1 MATGLRRYQ
10 FSERL
15 ADILGAS
22 RRDLR
27 YRVTL
32 LVSGGLI
39 PPGPRGPGSPP
50 ATSGYAAD
58 LLIGVMAAPQQS
70 DTVEAIKCYA
80 ALTPEDAAT
89 GAPGV
94 VVGPARVDD
103 DVLEA
108 DLLPSAVPF
117 GAALAALIEA
127 ARAAETREAIGRRL
141 FGVWVGRGFPV
152 AAVQLAQWS
161 AAGEGRG
168 IVTRRFGLSPGAR
181 PPTWLDPEAGGA
193 ADPGLLHT
201 VFLPGAKLI
210 DIAGLTA
217 ADPEE
222 ERTTAMLGRD
232 IPNLDRFAD
241 IAKLASLARGRRD
254 SGRWDAFLD
263 KARAA
268 RAWAEKIDKRPSRL
282 TEVAN
287 FGANPGDLKMFTY
300 VPEGVG
306 PGVPLVVVLHGCTQ
320 SAASIDHG
328 TGWSTLADRHGFAVL
343 YPQQGRINNPLRC
356 VNWFRHD
363 DMQRGDGEPE
373 SIRQMVA
380 HMIASHGID
389 ASRVYATG
397 VSAGG
402 AMTAVMLAT
411 HPEVFAGGSIIAGVP
426 YGAVEGLQDAF
437 ELIFQGREDEAPVW
451 GGRVRGASS
460 HSGPWPKVSV
470 WHGDADMA
478 VNPINAEQMLR
489 QWTNVHGLG
498 AAPTYETTVQGQRH
512 RVWCGADGEP
522 VVESYTIAGLGHG
535 VPIDP
540 NGAESCGNE
549 GPFIVDAGISSTVH
563 AARAWGL
570 TDTVRP
576 AAEASTTEA
585 PQPKPGEPEA
595 PQPKATD
602 PETPDVEIDQP
613 GAIIV
618 DTTIRDEEQ
627 KRAGGESGQREQPR
641 SRRRAGGRRGRSG
654 GIGIGGV
661 DVGGIIGNAFE
672 LAGIAAGSGKA
683 SGPGTIAG
691 VDLKGILTKSFET
704 AGLAAGVGSGA
715 RDDEPE
721 PAADP
726 TVPMSDLGSGWR
738 GEDGWALDAGTAAPD
753 GGPVVHGRASSGV
766 DCDTGLH
773 TSTASTALVLGE
785 RPALR
790 YSRKLVLTAAANM
803 LTKARFRVLVD
814 GIVVDEVIA
823 TGMDHAEDGWSER
836 TGIDLARFAG
846 RTVTVTVEVGAD
858 SNVCREVAA
867 EAWIAG
873 LAAEDTPAH

>member
-50 ATSGYAAD
+50 ATPGYAAD

-80 ALTPEDAAT
+80 ALQPKDAAT

-94 VVGPARVDD
+94 VVGPVRVDD
-103 DVLEA
+103 DAPEP

-117 GAALAALIEA
+117 GAAISALIDA
-127 ARAAETREAIGRRL
+127 ARAAETREAIARRL
-141 FGVWVGRGFPV
+141 FGVWISRGFPV

-210 DIAGLTA
+210 DIAGFTA

-282 TEVAN
+282 TEVAA
-287 FGANPGDLKMFTY
+287 FGSNPGNLKMFTY

-306 PGVPLVVVLHGCTQ
+306 PGAPLVVVLHGCTQ
-320 SAASIDHG
+320 TAASIDHG
-328 TGWSTLADRHGFAVL
+328 TGWSTLADRYGFAVL
-343 YPQQGRINNPLRC
+343 YPQQSRTNNPLRC
-356 VNWFRHD
+356 FNWFRHD
-363 DMQRGDGEPE
+363 DMRRRDGEPE

-380 HMIASHGID
+380 HMVATNGID

-411 HPEVFAGGSIIAGVP
+411 HPEVFAGGTIIAGVP

-437 ELIFQGREDEAPVW
+437 ELIFQGREDEAPTW
-451 GGRVRGASS
+451 GARVRAASN
-460 HSGPWPKVSV
+460 HAGPWPKVSI

-478 VNPINAEQMLR
+478 VNPINAEQTLR
-489 QWTNVHGLG
+489 QWTDVHGLG

-522 VVESYTIAGLGHG
+522 LVESYTIAGLGHG

-540 NGAESCGNE
+540 NGPEGCGTE
-549 GPFIVDAGISSTVH
+549 APFIIDAGISSTVH
-563 AARAWGL
+563 AARVWGL

-576 AAEASTTEA
+576 TAEAPTNET
-585 PQPKPGEPEA
+585 PQSRTGESEA
-595 PQPKATD
+595 PQPKA
-602 PETPDVEIDQP
+602 PASETPDVEIDQP

-641 SRRRAGGRRGRSG
+641 SRRRASGRRGRSG
-654 GIGIGGV
+654 GI
-661 DVGGIIGNAFE
+661 DVGGIIDNAFE
-672 LAGIAAGSGKA
+672 LAGIAAGSGRA

-715 RDDEPE
+715 GAEPE
-721 PAADP
+721 PETKPDP
-726 TVPMSDLGSGWR
+726 TVPMSDLGGGWR
-738 GEDGWALDAGTAAPD
+738 GEAGWALDSGTAAPD

-790 YSRKLVLTAAANM
+790 YARKLNLTAAANM
-803 LTKARFRVLVD
+803 MTKARFRVLVD

-823 TGMDHAEDGWSER
+823 TGIDHAEDGWTER
-836 TGIDLARFAG
+836 TGIDLARFAE

-858 SNVCREVAA
+858 SNVCRESAA
-867 EAWIAG
+867 EAWVAG
-873 LAAEDTPAH
+873 VTAEDAPAH

>member
-39 PPGPRGPGSPP
+39 PPGPRGPSSPP
-50 ATSGYAAD
+50 ATPGYAAD

-94 VVGPARVDD
+94 VVSPVRVDD
-103 DVLEA
+103 DALEP

-117 GAALAALIEA
+117 GAALAALIDA
-127 ARAAETREAIGRRL
+127 ARAAETREAMARRL
-141 FGVWVGRGFPV
+141 FGVWVSRGFPV

-161 AAGEGRG
+161 TAGEGRG
-168 IVTRRFGLSPGAR
+168 IVTRRYGLGPGAR

-210 DIAGLTA
+210 DIAGFTA
-217 ADPEE
+217 ANPEE

-268 RAWAEKIDKRPSRL
+268 RAWAEKIEKRPSRL

-287 FGANPGDLKMFTY
+287 FGPNPGDLKMFTY

-306 PGVPLVVVLHGCTQ
+306 PGAPLVVVLHGCTQ
-320 SAASIDHG
+320 TAASIDHG

-343 YPQQGRINNPLRC
+343 YPQQSRTNNPLRC
-356 VNWFRHD
+356 FNWFRAD

-380 HMIASHGID
+380 HMIATNGID

-411 HPEVFAGGSIIAGVP
+411 HPEVFAGGTIIAGVP

-437 ELIFQGREDEAPVW
+437 ELIFQGREDDAPTW
-451 GGRVRGASS
+451 GARVRGASN
-460 HSGPWPKVSV
+460 HAGPWPKVSV

-478 VNPINAEQMLR
+478 VNPINAEQSIR
-489 QWTNVHGLG
+489 QWTDVHGLG

-522 VVESYTIAGLGHG
+522 LVESYTIAGLGHG

-540 NGAESCGNE
+540 NGPEGCGSE
-549 GPFIVDAGISSTVH
+549 GPFTIDAGISSTVH
-563 AARAWGL
+563 AARTWDL

-576 AAEASTTEA
+576 AAEA
-585 PQPKPGEPEA
+585 PQPKTGEPEA
-595 PQPKATD
+595 PR
-602 PETPDVEIDQP
+602 PETPDVEIEQP
-613 GAIIV
+613 GAIVV

-627 KRAGGESGQREQPR
+627 KRAGG
-641 SRRRAGGRRGRSG
+641 RRGGSG
-654 GIGIGGV
+654 GI
-661 DVGGIIGNAFE
+661 DVGGIIDSAFE
-672 LAGIAAGSGKA
+672 LAGIAAGSGRA
-683 SGPGTIAG
+683 SGPDTIAG

-704 AGLAAGVGSGA
+704 AGLAAGVGAGD
-715 RDDEPE
+715 DDEPA
-721 PAADP
+721 PGADP
-726 TVPMSDLGSGWR
+726 TVPMTDLGAGWR
-738 GEDGWALDAGTAAPD
+738 GEAGWTLDAGTPAPD

-790 YSRKLVLTAAANM
+790 YSRKLMLTAAANM

-823 TGMDHAEDGWSER
+823 TGMDHAEDGWTER

-867 EAWIAG
+867 EAWVAG
-873 LAAEDTPAH
+873 LAVEDSPAN

>member
-15 ADILGAS
+15 ANILGAS

-50 ATSGYAAD
+50 ATPGYAAD

-70 DTVEAIKCYA
+70 DTVEAIRCYA

-103 DVLEA
+103 DVPEA
-108 DLLPSAVPF
+108 DLLPPAVPF
-117 GAALAALIEA
+117 GAALTALIEA
-127 ARAAETREAIGRRL
+127 ARAAETREAIARRL
-141 FGVWVGRGFPV
+141 FGVWVSRGFPV

-161 AAGEGRG
+161 PAGEGRG
-168 IVTRRFGLSPGAR
+168 IVTRRFGLSPGSR
-181 PPTWLDPEAGGA
+181 PPPWLDPEAGGA

-268 RAWAEKIDKRPSRL
+268 RAWAEKIDKRPNRL
-282 TEVAN
+282 TDVAE
-287 FGANPGDLKMFTY
+287 FGANPGDLKMFAY

-306 PGVPLVVVLHGCTQ
+306 PGAPLVVVLHGCTQ
-320 SAASIDHG
+320 TAGSYDHG

-343 YPQQGRINNPLRC
+343 YPQQSRTNNPLRC
-356 VNWFRHD
+356 FNWFRPD
-363 DMQRGDGEPE
+363 DMQRRAGEPA

-380 HMIASHGID
+380 HMVASHGVD
-389 ASRVYATG
+389 ASRVYVTG

-411 HPEVFAGGSIIAGVP
+411 YPDVFAGGAIIAGVP
-426 YGAVEGLQDAF
+426 YGAAEGLQDAF
-437 ELIFQGREDEAPVW
+437 EVIFQGREDDAPSW
-451 GGRVRGASS
+451 GRRVREASS
-460 HSGPWPKVSV
+460 HIGPWPRVAI
-470 WHGDADMA
+470 WHGAEDAA
-478 VNPINAEQMLR
+478 VNPTNAEQSIR
-489 QWTNVHGLG
+489 QWADIHGL
-498 AAPTYETTVQGQRH
+498 AATHTYETTVHGHRH

-522 VVESYTIAGLGHG
+522 LVESYTIAGMGHG

-540 NGAESCGNE
+540 HGPEGCGTE
-549 GPFIVDAGISSTVH
+549 APFIIDAGISSTVH

-576 AAEASTTEA
+576 TAEAPTAEA
-585 PQPKPGEPEA
+585 PQPKTSEP
-595 PQPKATD
+595 KTTG

-618 DTTIRDEEQ
+618 DTTIHDEEQ
-627 KRAGGESGQREQPR
+627 KRAGGESGRREQPR
-641 SRRRAGGRRGRSG
+641 SRRRAGGRRGGAG
-654 GIGIGGV
+654 GI
-661 DVGGIIGNAFE
+661 DVGGIIDSAFE
-672 LAGIAAGSGKA
+672 LAGIAAGSGSA

-704 AGLAAGVGSGA
+704 AGLAAGVGAGPD
-715 RDDEPE
+715 DDEPA

-726 TVPMSDLGSGWR
+726 AVPMTDLGAGWR
-738 GEDGWALDAGTAAPD
+738 GEAGWRLDAGTAAPD

-773 TSTASTALVLGE
+773 ISTASTALVLGE

-790 YSRKLVLTAAANM
+790 YSRKLNLTAAANM

-823 TGMDHAEDGWSER
+823 TGMDHAEDGWTER

-867 EAWIAG
+867 EAWVAG
-873 LAAEDTPAH
+873 LAAEDTLAP